1 MDTIQLRSSTNI
13 VSKLSR
19 GPLVRSLR
27 NQTDRGAQPRAI
39 ASGGP
44 SDPGTAHPA
53 IPCARHRRLAKGR
66 GSVGWHSCRTGAG
79 PGR

>member
-1 MDTIQLRSSTNI
+1 MDTIQ
-13 VSKLSR
+13 LSR

-39 ASGGP
+39 ASGGA

-66 GSVGWHSCRTGAG
+66 GSVGWHKLQNRRGSREVM
-79 PGR
+79 